1 MWMERSRSTLRT
13 LIYVYNGE
21 NVTANLTPKI
31 VALVL
36 MLLAATGVHQQQAGT
51 ITIQFQVKNFWTAE
65 PIQGVTIL
73 LSGPSTISQT
83 TNQDGNTTITIP
95 FGNYEIIVNKAPCT
109 QIGPQNF
116 IVDQTAPAQIIA
128 KLQCAPSGTPPLANP
143 HVQTDQ
149 PQYQHGQRIAWV
161 TTGFTPGAYVQ
172 PCLGQLCG
180 SVVQSNISGASEGTI
195 LVDQLVPT
203 GNQTL
208 SVRDIVTNTVT
219 QVQVLILS

>member
-1 MWMERSRSTLRT
+1 MERSRSVLGTLT
-13 LIYVYNGE
+13 YVRNGE
-21 NVTANLTPKI
+21 NVTANLTPKML
-31 VALVL
+31 ALIL
-36 MLLAATGVHQQQAGT
+36 MLLSATGVHQQQAGT

-83 TNQDGNTTITIP
+83 TNQDGNTTVTVP

-116 IVDQTAPAQIIA
+116 IVDATTLKQIIA
-128 KLQCAPSGTPPLANP
+128 KLQCAPSGTPPLVNP

-149 PQYQHGQRIAWV
+149 PQYQHGQRIVWI
-161 TTGFTPGAYVQ
+161 TSGFSPGAYVQ

-180 SVVQSNISGASEGTI
+180 SVGRSSISGTFEGTI
-195 LVDQLVPT
+195 LVDQLVST

-208 SVRDIVTNTVT
+208 SVRDIVTNTMT